1 LANNQGSLTNRNEYN
16 AFGEQ
21 FTNAN
26 NVPTANSIGYTGQ
39 RLDNETGLMAL
50 GNGERY
56 YSPQYARFIQ
66 QDSFAGMPEVPQSLN
81 RFSYVHNN
89 PTRFTDPSGH
99 IVPLLILGGLLL
111 GVILG
116 GAYSY
121 ASQTARIADG
131 TMKAED
137 FSWSNVI
144 ESAGWGGAFAAV
156 GIALALSPAAPVA
169 IPLLIGAGVI
179 LGGKQIVDGAG
190 KYGAGRKNEGAV
202 DIVFGTIT
210 VALSLLGA
218 RSLIKTIPVEAEP
231 TPFRFPEQPELP
243 FGEQIRTAPEQPVL
257 PFEENVRIPKAET
270 IVEEST
276 GSSTRNPNQRSF
288 DFEPEQLELDFRS
301 RGQQL
306 REKYGHL
313 TREERLARIDELAE
327 SNAGRALRN
336 LQNQKAG
343 SHFLD
348 EHGAQTTQ
356 LQQQTRPITGVKPSG
371 ATGYPNH
378 GSRFLSNL
386 KQLQIIQ
393 RAQTIFRQT
402 GRNVVGIETNDVIGD
417 GYLRNTGDYTTTT
430 KSTIKFNT
438 GDDIPFTGFPDIRP
452 GLNPVNFKKY

>member
-270 IVEEST
+270 IVEETST
-276 GSSTRNPNQRSF
+276 TSSRHPNQRSL
-288 DFEPEQLELDFRS
+288 FEPEQSELDFRS

-306 REKYGHL
+306 RDKYGHL
-313 TREERLARIDELAE
+313 TGEERLARIEELKEANFNKEVDNAIDNAVSHNLYELPGKNPTTGEGLAE
-327 SNAGRALRN
+327 IIVKKDVTKPINYHHNMEFQGIKNAPG
-336 LQNQKAG
+336 NQRVEVRYHSPNNNPNAAG
-343 SHFLD
+343 TYSSQHP
-348 EHGAQTTQ
+348 T
-356 LQQQTRPITGVKPSG
+356 V
-371 ATGYPNH
+371 
-378 GSRFLSNL
+378 
-386 KQLQIIQ
+386 QINKYNSKN
-393 RAQTIFRQT
+393 FRLP
-402 GRNVVGIETNDVIGD
+402 D
-417 GYLRNTGDYTTTT
+417 GTW
-430 KSTIKFNT
+430 KSFNT
-438 GDDIPFTGFPDIRP
+438 MTPQEKADIHMP
-452 GLNPVNFKKY
+452 